1 MYAYDMN
8 DESPKHTTGEE
19 IEGSVTPSQPAPSL
33 EVTPTPDVI
42 KFDIGQMVYHRLDP
56 YGSPGLIMGLIA
68 QPGHYK
74 YFVRW
79 ERLKDAMHFDFEL
92 SLKPCL
98 REVRHASFD
107 EDDDDD

>member
-1 MYAYDMN
+1 MN
-8 DESPKHTTGEE
+8 DESPKQTTGEE
-19 IEGSVTPSQPAPSL
+19 IEGSSSTSAAAPLL
-33 EVTPTPDVI
+33 EVSPTPDVI
-42 KFDIGQMVYHRLDP
+42 KFNIGQMVYHRLDP
-56 YGSPGLIMGLIA
+56 HGSPGLVMGLVA

-98 REVRHASFD
+98 REVRRNSF
-107 EDDDDD
+107 DDDDDDDLD